1 MALANIYQSYTKA
14 QVRTDDPQKVLVLL
28 FEGIISFL
36 NKAHSEISD
45 KQYLPAHDNFMK
57 AKNIIVEL
65 MCALDMEQGGEIAQ
79 NLYNLYWFLFEKI
92 VEADYTKNTATID
105 MIIPVI
111 RTIKSG
117 WEHMELQN
125 DERGHLRS
133 DTNNLNMKG

>member
-14 QVRTDDPQKVLVLL
+14 QVRTDDPQKVLILL

-36 NKAHSEISD
+36 NKAHSEIIE

-111 RTIKSG
+111 RTLKSG
-117 WEHMELQN
+117 WENMELQN
-125 DERGHLRS
+125 DERGHLRG
-133 DTNNLNMKG
+133 DTNGLNVKG